1 MSLLREK
8 VLSGFLWQGLERV
21 GSLGTQFF
29 ISIILARLLSPH
41 EFGVI
46 SIMMVFI
53 TLCNV
58 FIDSGFSLALI
69 QKNEVTEQDCSAVF
83 FINIIMAIIL
93 YMIIY
98 VASPTIARFYQNTN
112 ICNYLRIL
120 AIVFVIRSFSL
131 VQSTLLSKKMLFKFN
146 FRINITAVILSG
158 LIGITLAYLGFG
170 VWALIFQQLVNAFIT
185 GCLLWYFV
193 KWWPIIS
200 FSWMSLKKLYA
211 FGWKIFISGLLNTL
225 YSNLYSLVIG
235 KLFNL
240 DTLAYYNRGRHF
252 PRLGMDTL
260 NMVFSSVIFPG
271 FASIQNDRVRMR
283 TIAERGLKAVIFL
296 TTAILCCLLVVS
308 KQMVLILLG
317 EKWLPCVPYMQLCCV
332 SYLFFP
338 LHTLNLQIITACGR
352 SDVFLILEIIKKVQA
367 IIIIF
372 ITYRFGVMA
381 MVWGIVLATPVTFL
395 ENAWMNGKLI
405 SYSCWQQLWHIL
417 PYFTVGAF
425 SGFVAVCIGY
435 RFNNIWSS
443 LFIRGISFASCYL
456 FLIYVSK
463 KIPQELSDILQD
475 LMHRKKI
482 Y

>member
-8 VLSGFLWQGLERV
+8 ILSGFLWQGLERV
-21 GSLGTQFF
+21 GSLGTQFI

-69 QKNEVTEQDCSAVF
+69 QKKDVTEQDCSAVF
-83 FINIIMAIIL
+83 FINIIMSLIF
-93 YMIIY
+93 YMIIF
-98 VASPTIARFYQNTN
+98 VFAPTIAHFYQNLN
-112 ICNYLRIL
+112 ISNYLRIL
-120 AIVFVIRSFSL
+120 AFVFVIRSFSL
-131 VQSTLLSKKMLFKFN
+131 VQSTLLSKRMLFKFN
-146 FRINITAVILSG
+146 FRINISAVFLSG
-158 LIGITLAYLGFG
+158 LIGITLAYWGFG
-170 VWALIFQQLVNAFIT
+170 VWSLIVQQLVNALIT

-193 KWWPIIS
+193 KWRPIMS
-200 FSWMSLKKLYA
+200 FSWRSLKGLYD

-225 YSNLYSLVIG
+225 YNNLHSLVIG

-240 DTLAYYNRGRHF
+240 EMLAYYNRGRHF
-252 PRLGMDTL
+252 PRLGVDTL

-283 TIAERGLKAVIFL
+283 TIAERGLKTVIFL
-296 TTAILCCLLVVS
+296 TTPILCCILVIS
-308 KQMVLILLG
+308 KQLVLILLG
-317 EKWLPCVPYMQLCCV
+317 EKWLPCVPFMQLCCV
-332 SYLFFP
+332 INLFFP

-352 SDVFLILEIIKKVQA
+352 SDVFLILEVIKKVQA

-381 MVWGIVLATPVTFL
+381 MVWGMVFTAPVAFL
-395 ENAWMNGKLI
+395 ENAWMNDQLI

-417 PYFTVGAF
+417 PYFTIGAF
-425 SGFVAVCIGY
+425 SGFVAVFIGY
-435 RFNNIWSS
+435 GINNLWLS
-443 LFIRGISFASCYL
+443 LFIRGISFFSCYL
-456 FLIYVSK
+456 SLIYASK
-463 KIPQELSDILQD
+463 KFPQDLSDILKN
-475 LMHRKKI
+475 LMHRI
-482 Y
+482 NL